1 MVSPSAPTP
10 PPAIPMT
17 LEQQHQTETRQGN
30 VPSDN
35 PPGVRLC
42 GRTAF
47 QLPKDPYDKVKPQIP
62 SSLDQSEPLIPYNYG
77 GPAYGR
83 QPTFTPSPTVYY
95 YNNPVNGGED
105 NIPATSI
112 PPRDGMLAGRRA
124 CATDELRDPGV
135 IGILAAIFWFPLGI
149 GLCLIDKKVKCS
161 RCGITIDEGV
171 CG

>member
-17 LEQQHQTETRQGN
+17 LEPQHHQTETRQGN
-30 VPSDN
+30 IPSDN
-35 PPGVRLC
+35 PPAYDCVVE
-42 GRTAF
+42 
-47 QLPKDPYDKVKPQIP
+47 QHSNYPYDKVKPQIP

-95 YNNPVNGGED
+95 YNNPVTGER
-105 NIPATSI
+105 ITSLL
-112 PPRDGMLAGRRA
+112 PPTHPEMVCLQAGEHVPQ
-124 CATDELRDPGV
+124 TNYGIL
-135 IGILAAIFWFPLGI
+135 GILAAVFWFPLGI